1 MRPCAALAFCIGLLG
16 TSISCGGDNDYTATS
31 PDATDLRVVQVWDE
45 SAGLYS
51 EGARSYIRIE
61 TVAEEQLVER
71 ELEPTAA
78 GAEATIKLD
87 PGDYRL
93 VSWQRPCDG
102 SCDSLDEPTERA
114 IVDALDEL
122 QAFGTTIVIVAHRP
136 ETMARCDPIHVLEE
150 GRLVRSGSHS
160 ELLGQL
166 RNVGEAG

>member
-102 SCDSLDEPTERA
+102 S
-114 IVDALDEL
+114 
-122 QAFGTTIVIVAHRP
+122 
-136 ETMARCDPIHVLEE
+136 
-150 GRLVRSGSHS
+150 
-160 ELLGQL
+160 
-166 RNVGEAG
+166 